1 MRLLGYF
8 CIFMISA
15 SPWYALAQKTQDF
28 VIPKIEPGQPL
39 PANIFIQIG
48 KKIQPA
54 VVSISTKVSTSARS
68 FFYSPL
74 DLFDPFS
81 IPHPQKKLP
90 STPQAHS
97 LGSGFIIEKNGLIVT
112 NTHVIDRADTI
123 NIHIKDDP
131 TIYKAKVIGKD
142 KLTDIALIKINAK
155 DSRTRK
161 SFTVAELGDSNKLQ
175 EGEWV
180 VAFGNPFGHS
190 NTMTTGIIS
199 AIDRHIDEL
208 NLLPFLQ
215 TDASINPGNSGG
227 PLVNTKGQVIGVNTA
242 INPRAQ
248 NIGFAI
254 PIFNV
259 RSILKSL
266 KIHGYVKRGFLGVK
280 MNINPVEF
288 DHKGA
293 SHKGVLIESVVKGS
307 PADRGGLQPYDVITK
322 FNGTPMSAS
331 KDLAQIVSS
340 IPVNEKVKV
349 EVFKNQDK
357 EIKKLTV
364 VIKERPRQ
372 EGASAQ
378 ASYSQQKQKTP
389 PQAPYDL
396 GFSIIQAN
404 SNVARK
410 FNLPIVYINRPIVVE
425 VKKSSPAKRAGLL
438 KGDIIFTVNGKNVQ
452 TSSDVIDRINSGK
465 INILQ
470 VLRFDQPGR
479 YTLNKIHIKR

>member
-1 MRLLGYF
+1 MRLFY
-8 CIFMISA
+8 CIFFLMISSSA
-15 SPWYALAQKTQDF
+15 WKILAQENNVT
-28 VIPKIEPGQPL
+28 IPKIEPGQSL
-39 PANIFIQIG
+39 PADLFIQIG

-54 VVSISTKVSTSARS
+54 VVNISTTVNQSSRS
-68 FFYSPL
+68 SFLYNPL

-81 IPHPQKKLP
+81 IPRPQGN
-90 STPQAHS
+90 SIPQAHS

-112 NTHVIDRADTI
+112 NFHVIDKADTI
-123 NIHIKDDP
+123 NVNIKDDP
-131 TIYKAKVIGKD
+131 TVYKAKVVGKD
-142 KLTDIALIKINAK
+142 RQTDIALIKISAK

-161 SFTVAELGDSNKLQ
+161 SFVVAELGDSNKLQ
-175 EGEWV
+175 VGEWV

-190 NTMTTGIIS
+190 NTVTKGIIS

-266 KIHGYVKRGFLGVK
+266 KAHGYVKRGFLGVK
-280 MNINPVEF
+280 MNINTVEF
-288 DHKGA
+288 DYKGA
-293 SHKGVLIESVVKGS
+293 SHKGVLIESVVKNS
-307 PADRGGLQPYDVITK
+307 PADRGGIRPYDIITK
-322 FNGTPMSAS
+322 FNGTPMTSS
-331 KDLAQIVSS
+331 RDLTQIVSS

-349 EVFKNQDK
+349 KVFRDQN
-357 EIKKLTV
+357 IKTLNV
-364 VIKERPRQ
+364 VLKERPRPDAP
-372 EGASAQ
+372 ASA
-378 ASYSQQKQKTP
+378 SLSRRSQQLP
-389 PQAPYDL
+389 EAPYDL
-396 GFSIIQAN
+396 GFSIAQAN
-404 SNVARK
+404 SIVARK
-410 FNLPIVYINRPIVVE
+410 FGLPVVYTNRPIVVN
-425 VKKSSPAKRAGLL
+425 VKKSSPAQRAGLL
-438 KGDIIFTVNGKNVQ
+438 KGDIVFSVNHKNVQ
-452 TSSDVIDRINSGK
+452 TTNDVISRIKSGK

-479 YTLNKIHIKR
+479 YNLEKITIKK